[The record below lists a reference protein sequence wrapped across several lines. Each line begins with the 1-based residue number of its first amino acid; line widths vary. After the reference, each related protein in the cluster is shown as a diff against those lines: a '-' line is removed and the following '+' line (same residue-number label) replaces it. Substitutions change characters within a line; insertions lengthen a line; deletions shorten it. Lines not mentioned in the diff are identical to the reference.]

1 MAMNTVLE
9 KLEQGLDEILKRYL
23 AAVKKVEGLEAEL
36 AKLRKTTDAKIEK
49 LESRVESLKGDSKG
63 RAAAERRASQLAE
76 RVAGLEKEAAGG
88 SEAAERVADLEH
100 QKAELTT
107 RLQSVLER
115 IDVVLTDAEGR

>member
-9 KLEQGLDEILKRYL
+9 KLEQGLDEILKRYQ
-23 AAVKKVEGLEAEL
+23 AAVKRVEGLEAEL

-76 RVAGLEKEAAGG
+76 RVAGLEKEAASG
-88 SEAAERVADLEH
+88 SEAAKRVAELEH
-100 QKAELTT
+100 QKAELSS

-115 IDVVLTDAEGR
+115 IDVVLTDAEGG